1 MASARENSM
10 QLRRLLRTLRSSAE
24 AWAVLN
30 ADGRIDP
37 RTVTD
42 ARGEAETRALNRK
55 GAKLVRVLVTVKAEA
70 AHG

>member
-1 MASARENSM
+1 MASDRDKSLR
-10 QLRRLLRTLRSSAE
+10 LRRLLRTLRSSAE
-24 AWAVLN
+24 AWAVLG

-55 GAKLVRVLVTVKAEA
+55 GAKLVRVLVTVKGG